1 MFRRRQFR
9 QVEDSPVLAM
19 QDSPVLGG
27 ARWEVFR
34 GTALLNSLD
43 RLGEDRRDLTL
54 TEEDLAG
61 GRCRRLRGFVG
72 GALRTGSDG

>member
-1 MFRRRQFR
+1 MMKDTEIAAF
-9 QVEDSPVLAM
+9 EANNAVLY
-19 QDSPVLGG
+19 
-27 ARWEVFR
+27 
-34 GTALLNSLD
+34 SLD

>member
-1 MFRRRQFR
+1 
-9 QVEDSPVLAM
+9 M

-27 ARWEVFR
+27 ARWEVFG
-34 GTALLNSLD
+34 GTALLNSLG

-61 GRCRRLRGFVG
+61 GRCRCFRRFVG
-72 GALRTGSDG
+72 EALRTGSDG

>member
-1 MFRRRQFR
+1 MTESFLSQFDLLSR
-9 QVEDSPVLAM
+9 P
-19 QDSPVLGG
+19 
-27 ARWEVFR
+27 
-34 GTALLNSLD
+34 ALMPLLDLLD
-43 RLGEDRRDLTL
+43 RLGVDRRDLTL